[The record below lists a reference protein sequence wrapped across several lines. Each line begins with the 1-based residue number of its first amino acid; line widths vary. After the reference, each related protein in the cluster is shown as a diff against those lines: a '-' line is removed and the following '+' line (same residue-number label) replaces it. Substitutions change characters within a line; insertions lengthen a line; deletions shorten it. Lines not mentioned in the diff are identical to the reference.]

1 MEEKQNCVLSAV
13 LSTSKVP
20 ILVLIIHYCHKKIPQ
35 SCIPPVL
42 SVLVELIGNGKEKED
57 FQQKDLVESYFPSLP
72 QILKLLEVRIE
83 EFFRPQKDKT
93 KVKANIA
100 FICRSILKDLWSL
113 KSYDDFFTFLNSS
126 SALLI
131 DPPTE
136 LSVYINN
143 FKHNPGYQKPLKGL
157 HSSSFFGNFISILS
171 IGSYTM
177 TFEEG
182 IKVWNGFV
190 DYRQESEQ
198 AWSSFRGLDSSID
211 VSTSQTFQEG
221 ILPKCKV
228 VNDFS
233 KTAVYS
239 HFDLSSLFQSQ
250 VNVLQKQAVH
260 TPRSVQNVIASLSQS
275 DRSLLPSS
283 YQVEYLNHW
292 KRANYDESFDSLHRY
307 FDYMMSNRRQ
317 YFYHYALSALASLHS
332 SFGANK
338 EALRAIDEAILVARE
353 NKDLDYLNYLLT
365 WLLNFMISKPKLFV
379 ASTDHPSRSET
390 IQFLRMKTKET
401 KNISLQALSFQFEVA
416 VGLLEGDHMSLIVKN
431 MIKNL
436 YLILQFHD
444 SGESNGIFINACQMF
459 DTVWKRMGYPSLGNL
474 YIQIAI
480 DFAREK
486 KSDFDLIILY
496 IRKAYDM
503 YFAGEVDEA
512 FNLLHS
518 VEESASKDSLIFKRW
533 KLSLYLLEFYQCLN
547 RCNYSKCSIIKDQ
560 MNGLFDIIDDQELS
574 NEIIYQNSLYNLK
587 VGNIE
592 EASKKI
598 NEQLLIMR
606 DHQTLFNSYWFIRFQ
621 VLYCRVFVENT
632 QYPERAISILLNAIN
647 LSRKG
652 TRIFNLCECIICL
665 CKLLFQ
671 LGTRESLKDVK
682 ELLIEFLPKFLEIRQ
697 VSIVSEAYYYL
708 ARAFFMELQEKTASQ
723 PEENEFRRSKI
734 LKYLSISIHGY
745 EMMDD
750 YDSLRKCL
758 EFQKQIALVYE
769 LEGLEKETAS
779 KLDHLNTCNISSQNF
794 DTC

>member
-72 QILKLLEVRIE
+72 QILKLLEGRIE

-198 AWSSFRGLDSSID
+198 AWSSFRGLDSSLD

-233 KTAVYS
+233 KTVVYS

-416 VGLLEGDHMSLIVKN
+416 
-431 MIKNL
+431 
-436 YLILQFHD
+436 
-444 SGESNGIFINACQMF
+444 
-459 DTVWKRMGYPSLGNL
+459 
-474 YIQIAI
+474 
-480 DFAREK
+480 
-486 KSDFDLIILY
+486 
-496 IRKAYDM
+496 AYDM

-533 KLSLYLLEFYQCLN
+533 KLSLYLLEFYRCLN

-723 PEENEFRRSKI
+723 PEENEFRRSRI

-779 KLDHLNTCNISSQNF
+779 KLDHLNT
-794 DTC
+794 